1 MPRGELDWS
10 PVLRAVLVALDE
22 WVSHNRLPP
31 PNTLMPL
38 EARPN
43 DETVL
48 PAPAHL
54 PNAIIQVPRQDSD
67 GNFIGGV
74 RLPDVEVPL
83 GVHGIQNRPLSDRSC
98 NLSAAY
104 LAFPKKPADR
114 KPEDSHPS
122 IAERYK
128 DREDYVNRIRVAA
141 RHLIDQRFLL
151 PEDSA
156 IIIHAATQSSAFDS
170 GPR

>member
-1 MPRGELDWS
+1 M
-10 PVLRAVLVALDE
+10 
-22 WVSHNRLPP
+22 
-31 PNTLMPL
+31 TL

-43 DETVL
+43 DETML

-104 LAFPKKPADR
+104 VAFPRKPDDR
-114 KPEDSHPS
+114 KPGDSHQS

-128 DREDYVNRIRVAA
+128 DREDYVNRIRIAT
-141 RHLIDQRFLL
+141 RRLIDQRFLL
-151 PEDSA
+151 PDDGA
-156 IIIHAATQSSAFDS
+156 IIIHAATQSSVFDDS
-170 GPR
+170 PR

>member
-1 MPRGELDWS
+1 M
-10 PVLRAVLVALDE
+10 
-22 WVSHNRLPP
+22 SHNRLPP

-54 PNAIIQVPRQDSD
+54 PNAIIQVPRQDLD

-122 IAERYK
+122 IAELYK
-128 DREDYVNRIRVAA
+128 DREDYVNRIRVAT
-141 RHLIDQRFLL
+141 RRLIDQRFLL
-151 PEDSA
+151 PEDGA
-156 IIIHAATQSSAFDS
+156 IIIHAATQSSVFDR